1 MKSSEIIVENDPKSP
16 ISEIFRNLRTNIQ
29 FMNTKGKLKS
39 ILLTST
45 LPGEGKSWV
54 SSNLAVT
61 FAQAGKIVCLI
72 DADMRKGR
80 QHKIFDCTRV
90 PGLSNYL
97 SGYYNGFEDKD
108 RYLANYLQETN
119 VKNLFLI
126 PAGSVPPNPAELLI
140 SDSMVQLLD
149 QLGAICDVIII
160 DGPPSQLVTDSIIMS
175 RLVDS
180 TVIVVESKKTK
191 KDNLREIVN
200 NIKNVG
206 GNIAGVVINKSEV
219 SSKKYEYSYYYGST
233 GDRHQ
238 RASDDNEGIY
248 RVDELLHRDAVKRE
262 TFEREVVAYKEKAEK
277 DAEKARRT
285 EEIRKKLEDD
295 AIRRE
300 QEKEIEVAR
309 MKKEEEERK
318 EQERLEKEE
327 KAKKVETIR
336 DQIKAKDP
344 IYPEAF
350 AVEDTEIKI
359 DTTKK
364 EEPVMDI
371 PVVSKAKDYSYDDDE
386 DFEAQFLKE
395 LEDKKASMK
404 KDAEDKLNEEER
416 EKANEVLSQINS
428 YLSRGN
434 SLNE

>member
-238 RASDDNEGIY
+238 KHNSDEQEGIY

-300 QEKEIEVAR
+300 QEKEMEVAR

-327 KAKKVETIR
+327 KAKKVESIR

-350 AVEDTEIKI
+350 AVEDEEIRINTEPVINSVV
-359 DTTKK
+359 TKK
-364 EEPVMDI
+364 EEPVI
-371 PVVSKAKDYSYDDDE
+371 LSKDDQD

-404 KDAEDKLNEEER
+404 KDAEDKLNGEER
-416 EKANEVLSQINS
+416 ARADEVISQINS

>member
-1 MKSSEIIVENDPKSP
+1 
-16 ISEIFRNLRTNIQ
+16 
-29 FMNTKGKLKS
+29 
-39 ILLTST
+39 
-45 LPGEGKSWV
+45 
-54 SSNLAVT
+54 
-61 FAQAGKIVCLI
+61 
-72 DADMRKGR
+72 MRKGR

-238 RASDDNEGIY
+238 KHNSDEQEGIY

-300 QEKEIEVAR
+300 QEKEMEVAR

-327 KAKKVETIR
+327 KAKKVESIR

-350 AVEDTEIKI
+350 AVEDEEIRINTEPVINSVV
-359 DTTKK
+359 TKK
-364 EEPVMDI
+364 EEPVI
-371 PVVSKAKDYSYDDDE
+371 LSKDDQD

-404 KDAEDKLNEEER
+404 KDAEDKLNGEER
-416 EKANEVLSQINS
+416 ARADEVISQINS

>member
-29 FMNTKGKLKS
+29 FMNVKGKLKS

-119 VKNLFLI
+119 IKNLFLI

-140 SDSMVQLLD
+140 SDSMTQLLD
-149 QLGAICDVIII
+149 QLGAICDVVII

-206 GNIAGVVINKSEV
+206 GNIAGIVINKSEV

-238 RASDDNEGIY
+238 RNDDQEGIY

-262 TFEREVVAYKEKAEK
+262 TFEREVVAYKEKAEQ
-277 DAEKARRT
+277 DAAKAKRT
-285 EEIRKKLEDD
+285 EEIRKKLEED
-295 AIRRE
+295 AIKRE

-318 EQERLEKEE
+318 EQERIEKEA
-327 KAKKVETIR
+327 KAKKVESIR

-350 AVEDTEIKI
+350 AVEDKEIPI
-359 DTTKK
+359 G
-364 EEPVMDI
+364 
-371 PVVSKAKDYSYDDDE
+371 DDFIGANLNAGD

-395 LEDKKASMK
+395 LEEKKSLMK
-404 KDAEDKLNEEER
+404 QDAKDLLTEEEQT
-416 EKANEVLSQINS
+416 KADEVISQINS